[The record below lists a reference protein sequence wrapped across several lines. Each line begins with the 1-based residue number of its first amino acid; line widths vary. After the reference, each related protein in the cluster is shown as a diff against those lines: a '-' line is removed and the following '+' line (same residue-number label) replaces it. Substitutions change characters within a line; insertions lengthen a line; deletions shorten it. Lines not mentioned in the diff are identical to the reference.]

1 MKLTDSAEIKV
12 VGGESETFGEWLKNR
27 PLFEKLNDWM
37 MFFVYE
43 FVSNIVFNIRAL
55 FLGKEW
61 KEEMEKPLCEN
72 LAFNSAFSK
81 MFDALERN
89 SFDEAEKRLDFSGKI
104 VESGIRVVGK

>member
-1 MKLTDSAEIKV
+1 MKSTDSAEIKV
-12 VGGESETFGEWLKNR
+12 VGGESETFSEWLKNR
-27 PLFEKLNDWM
+27 PLLEKLDDWWTL
-37 MFFVYE
+37 FVCGFLSE
-43 FVSNIVFNIRAL
+43 IAFNIKAL

-72 LAFNSAFSK
+72 PAFNSAFYK

-89 SFDEAEKRLDFSGKI
+89 DFDDAEERLDFCGKI

>member
-27 PLFEKLNDWM
+27 PLFEKLSDWWISLVAG
-37 MFFVYE
+37 FSE
-43 FVSNIVFNIRAL
+43 IVFNIKAL

-72 LAFNSAFSK
+72 CAFVNSISK
-81 MFDALERN
+81 MFNALERN
-89 SFDEAEKRLDFSGKI
+89 NFDKAEECLDSCVKI
-104 VESGIRVVGK
+104 VENGIRIVEK